1 MSRVCRSFC
10 PADAFSFRIFFARR
24 PPSLCRREAI
34 KTSPDQ
40 GHRHPKP
47 AFCRAKALLNGM
59 RTRLLIPFSLFRPS
73 SVKGRFGLAPTLPS
87 FLPDGKNGFPR
98 RPGPIPFSA
107 GGAASASR
115 QINKMAAGPHN
126 QDARLTPVHLLLQSS
141 HFPEGDPEFLRQL
154 HRCGA
159 PHLLDQIVEGDP
171 E

>member
-1 MSRVCRSFC
+1 LSRVCRSFC
-10 PADAFSFRIFFARR
+10 PAQDFSVRIFFARR

-40 GHRHPKP
+40 AHRHPKP
-47 AFCRAKALLNGM
+47 AVFRAKAFLNGM
-59 RTRLLIPFSLFRPS
+59 RARLLIPFSLFCPS
-73 SVKGRFGLAPTLPS
+73 SVKGRFGLAPILS
-87 FLPDGKNGFPR
+87 SSLPDGKMES
-98 RPGPIPFSA
+98 RPGRGRSPFRPEGQPPLPA
-107 GGAASASR
+107 NR
-115 QINKMAAGPHN
+115 QNSGRAHI
-126 QDARLTPVHLLLQSS
+126 QDARLAPVHLLLQSS

>member
-1 MSRVCRSFC
+1 MPSWRNAFSRGIPSLSMWVKTTSLHHWIRLFHLERLILSIFYTACGGGLSRVCRSFC
-10 PADAFSFRIFFARR
+10 PAQDFSVRIFFARR

-47 AFCRAKALLNGM
+47 AVFRAKAFLNGM
-59 RTRLLIPFSLFRPS
+59 RARLLIPFSLFRPS
-73 SVKGRFGLAPTLPS
+73 SVKGRFGLAPTLPF

-115 QINKMAAGPHN
+115 Q
-126 QDARLTPVHLLLQSS
+126 
-141 HFPEGDPEFLRQL
+141 
-154 HRCGA
+154 
-159 PHLLDQIVEGDP
+159 
-171 E
+171 